1 MFLSLFTIFG
11 DVFLLKDGTTII
23 GKIIKRDEDTS
34 FILTN
39 YGEISVDNDNIQMSF
54 LTKEDYDKY
63 VTEKNEIERLKKEL
77 ENKSNLT
84 VTNIS
89 NDERLNFYISRMN
102 VIAKEAD
109 SSNKFDAINN
119 KLEEFTK
126 QIDPYVLT
134 LDTFKKS
141 LQNLKDYITKA
152 KEQYENGKIKEIN
165 NIASKEYKSKNE
177 ILLAYKE
184 IDKVIEDT
192 KLTESRFGNI
202 EKETESAKNFLKDK
216 EKEIKKNDINPL
228 FLYRH
233 FFQFSLIN
241 SYSYGTVSYSSMLTY
256 NNPTGG
262 SWPLGYLDYYSIDSY
277 YLGLSWGYCYAFN
290 NYFAFGP
297 GGSFLIPIV
306 NQKKYLY
313 AKTTSNDDDKSIE
326 KSEDFINSTKRN
338 DYINYV
344 DPFYFTGTFNLQFM
358 IGELSRRKI
367 AFLFDIG
374 GGWLFTTKLGIYIH
388 GFVLKVGYLL
398 HGMHTV
404 VNKSADGYQHNI
416 LLELGYTINWGKL
429 RITSKN

>member
-1 MFLSLFTIFG
+1 MKNILIFCFMFLSLFTIFG

-202 EKETESAKNFLKDK
+202 E
-216 EKEIKKNDINPL
+216 
-228 FLYRH
+228 
-233 FFQFSLIN
+233 
-241 SYSYGTVSYSSMLTY
+241 
-256 NNPTGG
+256 
-262 SWPLGYLDYYSIDSY
+262 
-277 YLGLSWGYCYAFN
+277 
-290 NYFAFGP
+290 
-297 GGSFLIPIV
+297 
-306 NQKKYLY
+306 
-313 AKTTSNDDDKSIE
+313 
-326 KSEDFINSTKRN
+326 
-338 DYINYV
+338 
-344 DPFYFTGTFNLQFM
+344 
-358 IGELSRRKI
+358 
-367 AFLFDIG
+367 
-374 GGWLFTTKLGIYIH
+374 
-388 GFVLKVGYLL
+388 
-398 HGMHTV
+398 
-404 VNKSADGYQHNI
+404 
-416 LLELGYTINWGKL
+416 
-429 RITSKN
+429 